1 MLTAL
6 VLVSLGVLSTAGE
19 WSHGSV
25 QTTFLLEPRRG
36 WVMAAQAAAVALM
49 GAGVAAVAAGISAL
63 LLVAMEPSA
72 SWDGGGGRS

>member
-19 WSHGSV
+19 WSHGTV

-36 WVMAAQAAAVALM
+36 RVMAAKAAAVALM

-63 LLVAMEPSA
+63 LVAMEPSA